1 MKRKIFVFIGAP
13 ASGKGTRIEEL
24 TKLGMKCISASK
36 LLKDAGVDIEA
47 GTMAS
52 DELIISLIDK
62 AITANS
68 RSDIII
74 DGFPRTLGQAE
85 ALLSNNNLQVDK
97 LFYIVADKD
106 LVIQRAT
113 DRLICPTC
121 RSVYSK
127 SFKKPKR
134 IGICDCCDTILVK
147 RKDDTTEIIE
157 KRFQQ
162 FEETVIGITQLFE
175 ASNVQ
180 IVKIDARLPPR
191 EVLKYI

>member
-36 LLKDAGVDIEA
+36 LLKDAGVDVEA

-62 AITANS
+62 AITVNS

-74 DGFPRTLGQAE
+74 DGFPRTLGQAM
-85 ALLSNNNLQVDK
+85 ALLNNNKLQVDK
-97 LFYIVADKD
+97 LFYIVANKE
-106 LVIQRAT
+106 LVIQRT
-113 DRLICPTC
+113 TNRLICPTC
-121 RSVYSK
+121 RSVYSE

-134 IGICDCCDTILVK
+134 FGICDYCNSILVK

-157 KRFQQ
+157 KRFRQ
-162 FEETVIGITQLFE
+162 FEETVNDIIQLFE

-180 IVKIDARLPPR
+180 IVKIDARLPPK
-191 EVLKYI
+191 EVLRYI

>member
-24 TKLGMKCISASK
+24 TELGMECISASK
-36 LLKDAGVDIEA
+36 LLRNAGVDVEA

-62 AITANS
+62 AIASS
-68 RSDIII
+68 RSDVII
-74 DGFPRTLGQAE
+74 DGFPRTLEQAK
-85 ALLSNNNLQVDK
+85 ALFKNNNLQVDK

-106 LVIQRAT
+106 LVIQRAMN
-113 DRLICPTC
+113 RLICPICKST
-121 RSVYSK
+121 YSE

-134 IGICDCCDTILVK
+134 FGVCDYCNAILVK
-147 RKDDTTEIIE
+147 RKDDTIDIIGR
-157 KRFQQ
+157 RFQQ
-162 FEETVIGITQLFE
+162 FEETVSSIIQLFE
-175 ASNVQ
+175 ANNVQ
-180 IVKIDARLPPR
+180 IVRIDAKLPPK